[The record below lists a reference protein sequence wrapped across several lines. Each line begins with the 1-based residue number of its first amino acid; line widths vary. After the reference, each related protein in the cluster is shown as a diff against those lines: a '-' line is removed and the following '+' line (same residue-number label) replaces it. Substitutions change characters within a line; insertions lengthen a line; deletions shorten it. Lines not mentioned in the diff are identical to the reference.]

1 MKKKIISVVLMG
13 VLLTGSLIHFISK
26 PVNHTPE
33 IVLEFDEGDP
43 ILKIGG

>member
-13 VLLTGSLIHFISK
+13 VLMTGYLIHLVSK
-26 PVNHTPE
+26 PVKNTPE

-43 ILKIGG
+43 IFKVGG